1 MDIRDKRKVRLEL
14 NFDISVKVPFTDT
27 ELEAFKKLKKKGE
40 YKKVLNEF
48 ASNLKEQILEGI
60 EEELE
65 PKVNI
70 KQAKAKLVK

>member
-27 ELEAFKKLKKKGE
+27 ELEAFKKLKKQGE

>member
-1 MDIRDKRKVRLEL
+1 MDIRDKRKVRLEF
-14 NFDISVKVPFTDT
+14 NFDISVKVPFTDK

-70 KQAKAKLVK
+70 KKAKAKLVK

>member
-1 MDIRDKRKVRLEL
+1 MDIRDKRKVRLEF

-48 ASNLKEQILEGI
+48 ASNLKEEILEGI

>member
-1 MDIRDKRKVRLEL
+1 MDIRDKRKVRLEF

>member
-1 MDIRDKRKVRLEL
+1 MDIRDKRKVRLEF
-14 NFDISVKVPFTDT
+14 NFDISVKVPFTDK

>member
-1 MDIRDKRKVRLEL
+1 MDIRDKRKVRLEF

-27 ELEAFKKLKKKGE
+27 ELEAFKKLKKQGE

>member
-1 MDIRDKRKVRLEL
+1 MDIRDKRKVRLEF

-27 ELEAFKKLKKKGE
+27 ELEAFKKLKKQGG